1 MKKISYFLSVLL
13 TCSLLSSG
21 AKAFAWPDY
30 TPLLPWSSQFCP
42 TCIAPTIMMAESYI
56 RQGIQ
61 VKRELEQIT
70 NISYLKQFLRSYT
83 LGLGETLFSALKNR
97 LSFNQKREYSMTIEK
112 CKKANIDVS
121 NAESVQKGF
130 ISLFL
135 EYPSPKVRIQNA
147 YRKKGND
154 LKTDVMLEAY
164 VTSMEMARRLY
175 GQTENTPDAEE
186 KEERKA
192 KGNTD
197 ISKLGLLTQFKYV
210 EQCLLE
216 GNQTDETGM
225 QKISDACRKTGLD
238 DCSGT
243 STDPDE
249 QKKEDSVCLWK
260 NAVLAMRLYE
270 QFMVYNE
277 YITSMLQEYEAVQAI
292 NSTASIRTPDEGSY
306 GVTKIKKQ
314 NESSVM
320 SEKIKSGLIKTK
332 AVEFRDF
339 SLYADEEVTLS
350 AEDEAVF
357 DAYEKNLQSDE
368 KITVGK
374 FERTDKV
381 EGFKSPL
388 EEKEED
394 FESLSALAE
403 IEENLDTAV
412 NMHNMKQNLPNYRK
426 VYRNYDETQ
435 KYYDQVMQNL
445 ENSGKCVVNFLSPY
459 YSNATKIW
467 FGDKCNYYGK
477 GMIYCHYQTEKS
489 VNQANSEETK
499 TSLGEFDILC
509 PDDRNHMCYIKSM
522 RDSKYN
528 RGLIG
533 YLMNLY
539 QTIKDNQASQEVEAY
554 IETTDVGNPDS
565 NVTEVDIKLAYKSG
579 GDAVSANADS
589 QNAEIKSA
597 STFEEAYQQATE
609 EENSDESSVVTPNG
623 NSTLQSLSSLQAQAA
638 PEDASEMTNI
648 KNYDAAEQEKKEAR
662 KGELLNW
669 SIGAE
674 VVKDIA
680 QDLTSPTPQF
690 GAVKKRFP
698 LWYDQKEYYNQYIDG
713 KYTNI
718 KNYLNSDSFLSK
730 FVQATKDLIAEY
742 PYKSDKG
749 INAERKRKEDIKSIT
764 DFYSA
769 NMEKVAEKSV
779 VEKEFAEADALKKA
793 KRAELEQSVK
803 SINAAIY
810 DQHKKID
817 VLNKQ
822 ISILNRIQNNQED
835 NIMNSDGMRIYSE
848 EGLEY
853 SKKMYAGR
861 DTDPAQSEQN
871 KTFQKNKE
879 DSEDN
884 KDNAERIL
892 SEIKLSNNIPTLE
905 KQVEQAKEK
914 IKRLEEDEE
923 KIRSDYVLAISNLEE
938 TNRLKMEELQQ
949 QDATNKELLS
959 AIEGAAAEIAP
970 AGIIKQ
976 VMDCMRAYT
985 VQQVEKTQK
994 ELEILKDNEELY
1006 YEAYADKVTDIHKK
1020 LMKKITSVSVT
1031 DFKNICPVIST
1042 LGDLGLA
1049 VGLDELLKNVLSMVD
1064 DVCAQDVC
1072 MKPDSDYFVGIV
1084 AKKRD
1089 FTAPKSPMSFTSAPA
1104 REIFHFDM
1112 QDISNVDRYIR
1123 DKRHQDDNENIILS
1137 KESIMSS
1144 GVEIPEVWK
1153 RILADHAY
1161 VERDFDLKKLLG
1173 DEQKI
1178 KNSEK
1183 AFVRSGIYPCMSEKQ
1198 KKVVDI
1204 QKDFTYTLKEPTD
1217 IEAYRMQLPVC
1228 QTAQYGIYDK
1238 KRDRTTPGVQ
1248 DTEIAIGWNNTD
1260 SNDAIG
1266 ATPETSEL
1274 GQILSYIPDKEEKF
1288 VTTLN
1293 GMHMKA
1299 NLNKI
1304 KYRLTFNNKLLQAY
1318 KYIEDMHDFG
1328 KDTAADYR
1336 YTAGMRALYQR
1347 NQLGDY
1353 LNYMEFER
1361 DVSNSLQALED
1372 RVGDIRQSLSSTFI
1386 EADYQMNE
1394 DFSLLEQEDYDKAA
1408 EVLNSQ
1414 KEIYLNL
1421 AKNALKNI
1429 QGKTKYIAKKVA
1441 EIQHKIE
1448 VLEKDADEVVQISGD
1463 EDLDELDSHILT
1475 QNADAAIAGE
1485 YDKAAEE
1492 EFSAQLE
1499 KMSRPLCVSYP
1510 VSVKNVAT
1518 PPLND
1523 GVNTN
1528 NLAVKAK
1535 AAAIENKLN

>member
-13 TCSLLSSG
+13 TCSLFSSG

-56 RQGIQ
+56 QQGIQ

-70 NISYLKQFLRSYT
+70 NISYLKQFLRSYA
-83 LGLGETLFSALKNR
+83 LGLGNTLLGALKNR

-112 CKKANIDVS
+112 CKKLNIDVT

-135 EYPSPKVRIQNA
+135 EYPSPKVHIQNA
-147 YRKKGND
+147 YKKKGND

-164 VTSMEMARRLY
+164 VTSMELARRLY
-175 GQTENTPDAEE
+175 GQTENSPEAEE

-192 KGNTD
+192 KSGTD

-210 EQCLLE
+210 EKCLLE

-225 QKISDACRKTGLD
+225 QTISDACRKTGLD

-292 NSTASIRTPDEGSY
+292 NSTAAIRTPDDSSY
-306 GVTKIKKQ
+306 GVTKVKKQ

-320 SEKIKSGLIKTK
+320 SDKIKSGLIKTK
-332 AVEFRDF
+332 AVELRDF
-339 SLYADEEVTLS
+339 SLYADEEVALS

-357 DAYEKNLQSDE
+357 EAYEENLQSDE
-368 KITVGK
+368 KVTIGN

-381 EGFKSPL
+381 EGLKSPL
-388 EEKEED
+388 EDKEED
-394 FESLSALAE
+394 FEGLAALAE
-403 IEENLDTAV
+403 IEENLNAAV
-412 NMHNMKQNLPNYRK
+412 NMHNMKQNLPQYRK
-426 VYRNYDETQ
+426 VYRNYDEMQ
-435 KYYDQVMQNL
+435 RYYDQVLQNL
-445 ENSGKCVVNFLSPY
+445 ENSGKCVMNFLSPY
-459 YSNATKIW
+459 YSNTSRIW

-489 VNQANSEETK
+489 VKQASSGDIS
-499 TSLGEFDILC
+499 TSQGAFDVLC
-509 PDDRNHMCYIKSM
+509 PDDHNHMCYVQSM
-522 RDSKYN
+522 RTSKYN
-528 RGLIG
+528 RGLVG

-539 QTIKDNQASQEVEAY
+539 QTIKDNQASEEVEAY
-554 IETTDVGNPDS
+554 IETTDVGSPES
-565 NVTEVDIKLAYKSG
+565 NVTNVDVKLVYTSG
-579 GDAVSANADS
+579 GDGAQAKDDS
-589 QNAEIKSA
+589 QSAEVKSA

-609 EENSDESSVVTPNG
+609 EENSDDNSVVTPNG
-623 NSTLQSLSSLQAQAA
+623 NSTLQSLNSLQAQAA
-638 PEDASEMTNI
+638 PNDASEMTNI
-648 KNYDAAEQEKKEAR
+648 KNYDAAEQEKREAR

-674 VVKDIA
+674 VVRDIA
-680 QDLTSPTPQF
+680 QDLTSSAPQF
-690 GAVKKRFP
+690 GTVKKRFP
-698 LWYDQKEYYNQYIDG
+698 LWYDQKEYYDQYIDG

-742 PYKSDKG
+742 PYKSDEDVS
-749 INAERKRKEDIKSIT
+749 AEQKRRKDIKGIT
-764 DFYSA
+764 DFYNDNS
-769 NMEKVAEKSV
+769 EKLTVKSE
-779 VEKEFAEADALKKA
+779 VEEEFTKADALKKK
-793 KRAELEQSVK
+793 KRSELEKSVQS
-803 SINAAIY
+803 IQTEIY
-810 DQHKKID
+810 NQHKKID
-817 VLNKQ
+817 ILNKQ
-822 ISILNRIQNNQED
+822 ISILNRVQNNQED
-835 NIMNSDGMRIYSE
+835 SVINSDSMRTYSE
-848 EGLEY
+848 DGLEY

-905 KQVEQAKEK
+905 KQVEQVKEK
-914 IKRLEEDEE
+914 IKKLQEDEE
-923 KIRSDYVLAISNLEE
+923 NARANYVLAISNLEE
-938 TNRLKMEELQQ
+938 DNRLKMEELQQ
-949 QDATNKELLS
+949 QDSTNKELLS
-959 AIEGAAAEIAP
+959 AIEDVAAGMAP

-976 VMDCMRAYT
+976 VMDCMRAYA
-985 VQQVEKTQK
+985 VQQVEKAQK
-994 ELEILKDNEELY
+994 ELEALKDNEELY
-1006 YEAYADKVTDIHKK
+1006 YEAYANKVTDIHKK
-1020 LMKKITSVSVT
+1020 LMEKITSVSVT
-1031 DFKNICPVIST
+1031 DFKNMCPVFDT
-1042 LGDLGLA
+1042 LSDLGLTA
-1049 VGLDELLKNVLSMVD
+1049 GLDELLKNVLSILD
-1064 DVCAQDVC
+1064 DVCAGDVC

-1084 AKKRD
+1084 ARKRD

-1112 QDISNVDRYIR
+1112 QDMSNVDRYIR

-1137 KESIMSS
+1137 KESILAS

-1153 RILADHAY
+1153 RILTDHAY
-1161 VERDFDLKKLLG
+1161 VERDFDLKRLLG

-1178 KNSEK
+1178 KNAEK
-1183 AFVRSGIYPCMSEKQ
+1183 AFVRSGIYPCMLQSK
-1198 KKVVDI
+1198 KKVADI

-1217 IEAYRMQLPVC
+1217 IGVYSAQLPSC
-1228 QTAQYGIYDK
+1228 QTVQYGIYDK
-1238 KRDRTTPGVQ
+1238 RRKRTTPGIQ
-1248 DTEIAIGWNNTD
+1248 DTEISIGWTND
-1260 SNDAIG
+1260 GSNDAIG
-1266 ATPETSEL
+1266 VTPETSEL

-1293 GMHMKA
+1293 GMLIKA
-1299 NLNKI
+1299 NLKKI

-1318 KYIEDMHDFG
+1318 KYIEDMQDFG
-1328 KDTAADYR
+1328 KDTWADYR
-1336 YTAGMRALYQR
+1336 YTAGMRALYRR

-1372 RVGDIRQSLSSTFI
+1372 KIGDIRESLSSAFI
-1386 EADYQMNE
+1386 EADYQMDE
-1394 DFSLLEQEDYDKAA
+1394 EFSLLEQDDYDKAA
-1408 EVLNSQ
+1408 EVLNAQ

-1421 AKNALKNI
+1421 ARTALKNV
-1429 QGKTKYIAKKVA
+1429 QGKTSYLANKVA
-1441 EIQHKIE
+1441 QAQHKIE

-1463 EDLDELDSHILT
+1463 EDLDELDNYILT
-1475 QNADAAIAGE
+1475 QNADVAIAGE
-1485 YDKAAEE
+1485 YDKAGEE
-1492 EFSAQLE
+1492 EFAAQLE

-1510 VSVKNVAT
+1510 VSANKVAAPT
-1518 PPLND
+1518 QNS
-1523 GVNTN
+1523 GVSTN
-1528 NLAVKAK
+1528 NLAIEAK
-1535 AAAIENKLN
+1535 ASAIEKKLN